1 MRILFGLLLVLTLPV
16 ACVTESTGPSPAAD
30 AERVQAQLDLARG
43 YMEENNFGQARR
55 PLNRALKIDPRN
67 VEAHVLLGVV
77 NQAEGDLDLAEDS
90 FRDALRA
97 DPDDPQALNN
107 YGSFLYGQG
116 RYEEAVK
123 PLRRLVDNPSYPARS
138 QAYENLGIAELRLGE
153 RERAREAFRR
163 ALSLNFRQPRS
174 SLELAMLA
182 FEDGDH
188 RLAQRYYDDFRGLA
202 RQNARSLCL
211 GLRLG
216 RALDNADQVASYEL
230 ALRNLYADSPDAQRC
245 VEAP

>member
-1 MRILFGLLLVLTLPV
+1 MRLLLALVLALSLPV

-43 YMEENNFGQARR
+43 YMEENDFGQARR
-55 PLNRALKIDPRN
+55 PLNRALEIDPRN

-77 NQAEGDLDLAEDS
+77 NQAEGDEDLAEAN
-90 FRDALRA
+90 FRNALRVS
-97 DPDDPQALNN
+97 PDDPQALNN
-107 YGSFLYGQG
+107 YASFLYGQG
-116 RYEEAVK
+116 RYDEAVK
-123 PLRRLVDNPSYPARS
+123 PLRRLVQNPSYPARS
-138 QAYENLGIAELRLGE
+138 QAYENLGIAELRIGE
-153 RERAREAFRR
+153 RDRAREAFRR

-182 FEDGDH
+182 FEDGEYPQ
-188 RLAQRYYDDFRGLA
+188 AQRFYDDFRGLA

-216 RALDNADQVASYEL
+216 RALGNADQVASYEL

>member
-1 MRILFGLLLVLTLPV
+1 MRLVLALVLVVSLPV
-16 ACVTESTGPSPAAD
+16 ACVTESTGPTPAAD

-43 YMEENNFGQARR
+43 YMEENDFGQARR
-55 PLNRALKIDPRN
+55 PLNRALEIDPRN

-77 NQAEGDLDLAEDS
+77 NQAEGDQDLAEAN
-90 FRDALRA
+90 FRSALRVS
-97 DPDDPQALNN
+97 PDDPQALNN
-107 YGSFLYGQG
+107 YASFLYGQG
-116 RYEEAVK
+116 RYDEAVK
-123 PLRRLVDNPSYPARS
+123 PLRRLVQNPSYPARS
-138 QAYENLGIAELRLGE
+138 QAYENLGIAELRIGE
-153 RERAREAFRR
+153 RDRAREAFRR

-182 FEDGDH
+182 FEDGEYPQ
-188 RLAQRYYDDFRGLA
+188 AQRFYDDFRGLA

-216 RALDNADQVASYEL
+216 RALGNADQVASYQL